1 MEGMILNIK
10 ITTPFMLEYFEYDF
24 EILFFE
30 CELQVGQWMTLTFNL
45 KSRKTS
51 EYLRFLQKW

>member
-1 MEGMILNIK
+1 ML
-10 ITTPFMLEYFEYDF
+10 LEYYEYDF